1 MGFGAS
7 LPVALVLLCQAAGLA
22 QSDGADGLGQGSLLV
37 ASRDLGDP
45 NFATTVVL
53 LVRYDADEEGVVG
66 LVINRQ
72 TRVTVSRAMEGIKG
86 SRGRTDYVY
95 AGGPVG
101 RSGLLALVR
110 SRTKINDAERV
121 FADVQLL
128 SGKGQLEKVLSG
140 TADPGTF
147 RAYVGYAG
155 WTVSQLKAEIEAGAW
170 HIFPGDPDLV
180 FDPNPDGL
188 WLRLI
193 RKTEMQVARVKS
205 RAPAL
210 RVAAAH
216 AAASI
221 SSTAIPPDRP

>member
-1 MGFGAS
+1 MRFGAS
-7 LPVALVLLCQAAGLA
+7 LPAALVLLCQAAAVA
-22 QSDGADGLGQGSLLV
+22 QSDAAAVNLGQGSLLV

-101 RSGLLALVR
+101 RSGMLALIR
-110 SRTKINDAERV
+110 SRSKITDAERV

-128 SGKGQLEKVLSG
+128 SSKVQLEKVLSG
-140 TADPGTF
+140 TADPSTF
-147 RAYVGYAG
+147 RAYSMMMCWKPPQVPSRGICSVRAK
-155 WTVSQLKAEIEAGAW
+155 LMAE
-170 HIFPGDPDLV
+170 
-180 FDPNPDGL
+180 
-188 WLRLI
+188 
-193 RKTEMQVARVKS
+193 
-205 RAPAL
+205 RAPFMFL
-210 RVAAAH
+210 
-216 AAASI
+216 
-221 SSTAIPPDRP
+221 

>member
-37 ASRDLGDP
+37 ASRELGDP

-53 LVRYDADEEGVVG
+53 LVRYDKDEEGVVG

-72 TRVTVSRAMEGIKG
+72 TRVTVSRALEGIKG

-101 RSGLLALVR
+101 RSGMLALIR
-110 SRTKINDAERV
+110 SRSKITDAERV

-128 SGKGQLEKVLSG
+128 SSKVQLEKVLSG
-140 TADPGTF
+140 TADPSTF

-155 WTVSQLKAEIEAGAW
+155 WTVPQLKAEIEAGAW
-170 HIFPGDPDLV
+170 HIFRGDPDLV

-193 RKTEMQVARVKS
+193 RKTEMQVARLTNPVP
-205 RAPAL
+205 APP
-210 RVAAAH
+210 AAA
-216 AAASI
+216 ARAVASI
-221 SSTAIPPDRP
+221 SSTATPPVRP